1 MKSVILRAPVL
12 TQSGY
17 GVHSRQ
23 VARWLVEK
31 AENNEINLCIQCV
44 PWGDTSWFVNPD
56 LCEGFVGKMMSYSG
70 KEIKN
75 PDVSFQVILP
85 NEWDQNL
92 AKMNVGITAGV
103 EADRCNP
110 AWVQACNEMTHVV
123 FPSHFSASSFLKV
136 NPSLKEKVSVIPE
149 SFPEVLEEITSKDTE
164 DANEFFEFDTDFNYL
179 IFGQLTGY
187 NTENDRK
194 NIFNTIKWICE
205 EHRGDDKV
213 GIVLKTNMG
222 RSTILDFKRLQSV
235 VTTVLNEIGRDGMPD
250 FYVLHGNM
258 TDDHIKHL
266 YLHSKIRCLVSC
278 TRGEGF
284 GLPILE
290 AAAAGLPIIAT
301 NWSGHTDYLK
311 GDDFMKVKYDL
322 VPVSKEKIDDQIFIQ
337 GSRWANPSEKSFK
350 ECLRKFRDHP
360 KIFTRRAKSL
370 RAQTIETHKYSNI
383 RKIYETRFGN
393 IL

>member
-31 AENNEINLCIQCV
+31 AENNEINLSIQCV

-56 LCEGFVGKMMSYSG
+56 LCDGFIGKMMNYSG

-85 NEWDQNL
+85 NEWDQSL
-92 AKMNVGITAGV
+92 AKINVGITAGV
-103 EADRCNP
+103 ETDRCNP
-110 AWVQACNEMTHVV
+110 EWVKACSKMSSVV
-123 FPSHFSASSFLKV
+123 FPSTFSASSFLKI
-136 NPSLKEKVSVIPE
+136 NPSLKEKITVIPE
-149 SFPEVLEEITSKDTE
+149 SFPEVLEEIEKEDIDTAE
-164 DANEFFEFDTDFNYL
+164 EFFKFDTDFNYL

-205 EHRGDDKV
+205 EHKNDESV
-213 GIVLKTNMG
+213 GIVLKTKMG
-222 RSTILDFKRLQSV
+222 RSTILDYKRLQSV
-235 VTTVLNEIGRDGMPD
+235 VTNVLNEIGRDGMPD
-250 FYVLHGNM
+250 FYILHGNM
-258 TDDHIKHL
+258 SDEHVKHL
-266 YLHSKIRCLVSC
+266 YLHPKIKCLVSC

-284 GLPILE
+284 GLPLLE
-290 AAAAGLPIIAT
+290 SAAAGLPIIAT

-311 GDDFMKVKYDL
+311 GDDFMKVKHDL
-322 VPVSKEKIDDQIFIQ
+322 VPIPSEKIDNQIFIQ
-337 GSRWANPSEKSFK
+337 GSLWANPSEKSFK

-360 KIFTRRAKSL
+360 KIFERRARTLREKIVKSHSYD
-370 RAQTIETHKYSNI
+370 TISRT
-383 RKIYETRFGN
+383 YESRFGK